1 MLCYNAKK
9 QTSHNLM
16 INVHSIVV
24 YCEMQLQLV
33 WYVHR
38 CPKELTGQ
46 SCCLTLSCVFTGA
59 PRSSQDR
66 AVVSPCLVCSQV
78 PQGAHRTEL
87 LSHLVLCVHRCPKE
101 LTGQSCCL
109 TLSCVFTGAP
119 RSSQD
124 RAVVSRCLVCSQVPQ
139 GAHRTELLSHLVLCV
154 HRCPKELTGQ
164 SCCLTLSCVFTGAPR
179 SSQDRA
185 VVSPCLVCSQVPQGA
200 HRTELLSHLVLCVH
214 RCPKE
219 LTGQSCCLTLSCV
232 FTGAPRSSQDRAV
245 VSPCLVCSQVPQ
257 GAHRTELLSHLVL
270 CVHRC
275 HKELTGQSCCLT
287 LSCVFTGA
295 PRSSQDRAV
304 VPPGPTAYILPTTHV
319 HHQVSHSWQS
329 CHLQQ
334 GNAIK

>member
-1 MLCYNAKK
+1 MLCYNANK

-124 RAVVSRCLVCSQVPQ
+124 RAVVS
-139 GAHRTELLSHLVLCV
+139 
-154 HRCPKELTGQ
+154 
-164 SCCLTLSCVFTGAPR
+164 
-179 SSQDRA
+179 
-185 VVSPCLVCSQVPQGA
+185 PCLVCSQVPQGA
-200 HRTELLSHLVLCVH
+200 HRTELLSHL
-214 RCPKE
+214 
-219 LTGQSCCLTLSCV
+219 
-232 FTGAPRSSQDRAV
+232 DR
-245 VSPCLVCSQVPQ
+245 
-257 GAHRTELLSHLVL
+257 
-270 CVHRC
+270 
-275 HKELTGQSCCLT
+275 
-287 LSCVFTGA
+287 
-295 PRSSQDRAV
+295 
-304 VPPGPTAYILPTTHV
+304 LPTSCQQLMFTIKSPTV
-319 HHQVSHSWQS
+319 GKAATFNKVMQSNNCFNQVWWS
-329 CHLQQ
+329 
-334 GNAIK
+334 